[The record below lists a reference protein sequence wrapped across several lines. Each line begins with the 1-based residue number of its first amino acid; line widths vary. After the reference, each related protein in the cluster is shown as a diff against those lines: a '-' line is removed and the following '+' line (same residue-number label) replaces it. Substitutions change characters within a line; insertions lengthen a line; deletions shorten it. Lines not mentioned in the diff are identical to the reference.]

1 MKHPLAGP
9 VVRCCDRATRVFHS
23 CSQLSPANLTSSSRI
38 RNIASSLFPVLFGK
52 TGANLKESP

>member
-1 MKHPLAGP
+1 VKQPLVRP
-9 VVRCCDRATRVFHS
+9 VARGCDRMRGFFTF

-38 RNIASSLFPVLFGK
+38 RNIASSLFPVLFEK